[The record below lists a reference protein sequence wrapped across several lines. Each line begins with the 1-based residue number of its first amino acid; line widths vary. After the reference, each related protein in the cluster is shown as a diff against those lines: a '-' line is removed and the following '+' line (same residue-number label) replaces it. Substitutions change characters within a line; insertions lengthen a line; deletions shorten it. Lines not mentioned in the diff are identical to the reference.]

1 VGPSCHSAL
10 ASCGKMS
17 TNPNVSS
24 SDAQP
29 ILYSYWRSSCSWRV
43 RIAMNLKEI
52 PYDIKPISLI
62 KSGGE
67 QHCNEYREVNPMEQV
82 PALQIGELLLK
93 AHFKRKTSLTPPMHP
108 SPDGHTLIESVAIM
122 HYLEETRPQ
131 RPLLPQD
138 VHKRAKVREIV
149 EIICSGIQPLQ
160 NLIVLIHVGEEK
172 KKEWA
177 QHWITRGF
185 RAVEKALSTSAGKY
199 CVGDEISMADCCL
212 VPQVFNARR

>member
-1 VGPSCHSAL
+1 
-10 ASCGKMS
+10 MS
-17 TNPNVSS
+17 NEELLDNS
-24 SDAQP
+24 QP

-43 RIAMNLKEI
+43 RICLNLKEI

-82 PALQIGELLLK
+82 PGIYLVLVSVHLKIIKNILALQI
-93 AHFKRKTSLTPPMHP
+93 
-108 SPDGHTLIESVAIM
+108 DGHTLVESLAIM

-138 VHKRAKVREIV
+138 FHKRAKTRELC
-149 EIICSGIQPLQ
+149 EIIASGIQPLQ

-185 RAVEKALSTSAGKY
+185 RAVEKLLSTSAGKY
-199 CVGDEISMADCCL
+199 CVGDEITLADCCL
-212 VPQVFNARR
+212 IPQVFNARR